1 MSSTELTLDQRDIRF
16 AAQEW
21 LKIGQLSE
29 SEKFAE
35 FDQDTLDLMVQEG
48 IRFAIDVVSP
58 TRSESDREGCR
69 IEDGRVKVPKC
80 LHEPYQ
86 QSYELGWASMGV
98 SQEYGGMGA
107 PATLVLIVNEAM
119 NGANLGLSMFFGLTT
134 GAADL
139 IDTYGSDSLKQKY
152 VAKMYQG
159 KFTGTMCLSEPQA
172 GSDVGAGTTSAESV
186 EDEVYKIKG
195 SKCWISSGDSDLSE
209 NGIHAVLARV
219 KGAPD
224 GTKGLSLFVVP
235 HTRVNDDGSLGDWN
249 DVTVVSI
256 EDKLGIHASPTA
268 VLNFGENDDCLG
280 WIIGEE
286 GQGISS
292 MFLMMNGARIYT
304 GLIGLALG
312 GAAYENAKTYAQER
326 VQGINISKIRD
337 PDAPRVTI
345 VEHPAVRLNLINMKA
360 KVEAMRAL
368 LYYTVFQLD
377 LELIAKT
384 DEERQKAQN
393 MVDLLTPMCKGWCT
407 EVGLDVVQVGI
418 QVLGGVGYTK
428 DFPMEQLYRDARIAP
443 IYEGTTD
450 IQALD
455 LVGRKMLQQGGMLFQ
470 QLMERF
476 SQLIGKHSEHPEL
489 GGVFKT
495 FEAYCETLYETSM
508 GSQEVI
514 KTRGMEGVAL
524 YATPFLMFFSSVTAG
539 SLLLEQAVLAAE
551 KLTQIKAEKGIGDL
565 SDSSFLKENK
575 DALFYA
581 NKIKT
586 TRYFVE
592 VIIPQFDAFLAGGKK
607 QNYDALEI
615 TF

>member
-565 SDSSFLKENK
+565 SDSSFLKENE

>member
-186 EDEVYKIKG
+186 EDGVYKIKG
-195 SKCWISSGDSDLSE
+195 SKCWISSGDSDLGE
-209 NGIHAVLARV
+209 NVIHAVLARV

-565 SDSSFLKENK
+565 SDSSFLKENE

-592 VIIPQFDAFLAGGKK
+592 VIIPQFDALLAGGKK